1 MKHTKR
7 WVSLLLAVM
16 MTVAAP
22 LSAFA
27 AWEDGFV
34 IPGQNSGSNSYDDL
48 FWDTINKSNSTTISS
63 TTEDKKKE
71 DTTEKEDTGS
81 KKSDEKTADAVLPD
95 TKTFSVESRYSAVP
109 LLADNYTEIYGTDSI
124 PKARS
129 ATGSEPYDYLQANG
143 GYVTITADRP
153 LNNILHYDGKI
164 VDNIH
169 IAKWIADDPAALEYP
184 AYCKNP
190 GWKGTAQHAD
200 GKYQVDP
207 LESIGATEK
216 KILGIARA
224 GYPYKTPAQ
233 LGCNSVDEAYYATHG
248 AIHTAIVGGSLDK
261 WSIQS
266 GDTAKNTRVLNA
278 LKKIYNEGIAN
289 PYTPPAVTVQLAPVS
304 GSEEATAEGDWVV
317 NTYHFTSSIARD
329 KWKFRILGDDIMAM
343 VENGTIEVYAG
354 SKKIMPQTNVSGAWD
369 TSKAFAFLKRLSEN
383 YPVFYASGN
392 HEQRIS
398 EHPEIYGEIGKN
410 YEAALKELPLI
421 RLRNQKVQLEKK
433 GIPITVYGLEPEE
446 QFYDKGFRKDGMIKE
461 LKKHFGI
468 PDTDRL
474 TILLAHNPRYK
485 KEYLSWG
492 ASMTFSGHYHGGVMM
507 LGKKR
512 GAIAPDF
519 RIFPG
524 ECGGMHQKNGCAVI
538 VSAGL
543 GEHTIP
549 VRIHN
554 PRELTIV
561 RISALQNEKMPVK

>member
-48 FWDTINKSNSTTISS
+48 FWETTNKSDSTTISS
-63 TTEDKKKE
+63 SITEDKKKE

-129 ATGSEPYDYLQANG
+129 ATGSGPYDYLQANG

-190 GWKGTAQHAD
+190 GWKGTAQHSD

-207 LESIGATEK
+207 LESIGAAEK

-278 LKKIYNEGIAN
+278 LKKIYN
-289 PYTPPAVTVQLAPVS
+289 
-304 GSEEATAEGDWVV
+304 
-317 NTYHFTSSIARD
+317 
-329 KWKFRILGDDIMAM
+329 
-343 VENGTIEVYAG
+343 
-354 SKKIMPQTNVSGAWD
+354 
-369 TSKAFAFLKRLSEN
+369 
-383 YPVFYASGN
+383 
-392 HEQRIS
+392 
-398 EHPEIYGEIGKN
+398 
-410 YEAALKELPLI
+410 
-421 RLRNQKVQLEKK
+421 
-433 GIPITVYGLEPEE
+433 
-446 QFYDKGFRKDGMIKE
+446 
-461 LKKHFGI
+461 
-468 PDTDRL
+468 
-474 TILLAHNPRYK
+474 
-485 KEYLSWG
+485 
-492 ASMTFSGHYHGGVMM
+492 
-507 LGKKR
+507 
-512 GAIAPDF
+512 
-519 RIFPG
+519 
-524 ECGGMHQKNGCAVI
+524 
-538 VSAGL
+538 
-543 GEHTIP
+543 
-549 VRIHN
+549 
-554 PRELTIV
+554 
-561 RISALQNEKMPVK
+561 

>member
-1 MKHTKR
+1 MKKTIVREYQLPSSCIKGKQE
-7 WVSLLLAVM
+7 L
-16 MTVAAP
+16 TI
-22 LSAFA
+22 AFLTDLHDQVTG
-27 AWEDGFV
+27 EDGERIFHLLKEQE
-34 IPGQNSGSNSYDDL
+34 PDL
-48 FWDTINKSNSTTISS
+48 
-63 TTEDKKKE
+63 
-71 DTTEKEDTGS
+71 
-81 KKSDEKTADAVLPD
+81 VL
-95 TKTFSVESRYSAVP
+95 V
-109 LLADNYTEIYGTDSI
+109 
-124 PKARS
+124 
-129 ATGSEPYDYLQANG
+129 G
-143 GYVTITADRP
+143 GDV
-153 LNNILHYDGKI
+153 
-164 VDNIH
+164 
-169 IAKWIADDPAALEYP
+169 
-184 AYCKNP
+184 
-190 GWKGTAQHAD
+190 
-200 GKYQVDP
+200 
-207 LESIGATEK
+207 
-216 KILGIARA
+216 
-224 GYPYKTPAQ
+224 
-233 LGCNSVDEAYYATHG
+233 
-248 AIHTAIVGGSLDK
+248 IVG
-261 WSIQS
+261 
-266 GDTAKNTRVLNA
+266 
-278 LKKIYNEGIAN
+278 KKGC
-289 PYTPPAVTVQLAPVS
+289 
-304 GSEEATAEGDWVV
+304 
-317 NTYHFTSSIARD
+317 
-329 KWKFRILGDDIMAM
+329 
-343 VENGTIEVYAG
+343 
-354 SKKIMPQTNVSGAWD
+354 D

-433 GIPITVYGLEPEE
+433 GIPITVYGLELEE
-446 QFYDKGFRKDGMIKE
+446 QFYDKGFRKDGMVKE
-461 LKKHFGI
+461 LKKHFGT

-492 ASMTFSGHYHGGVMM
+492 ALMTFSGHYHGGVMM